1 MEEHIEKKK
10 LLSLFLVLLLTAG
23 LNAQKSDS
31 LSKFVGRMGSNLAQ
45 QARNP
50 TASLTMMQIVVNHVP
65 SFYNLEGA
73 DQTSIVIMPI
83 IPFKTGKLQHIAR
96 IILPYV
102 AAGQDWGILAQS
114 AEGIIPPPNFVP
126 TADKTGL
133 SDLSLFDVL
142 IFPAPWNGGRLA
154 AGVSAILPLA
164 SDPALGTEK

>member
-1 MEEHIEKKK
+1 
-10 LLSLFLVLLLTAG
+10 
-23 LNAQKSDS
+23 
-31 LSKFVGRMGSNLAQ
+31 MGSNLAQ